1 MIQKNDTILFQG
13 DSITDAF
20 RRPEEI
26 NNCYQLGSG
35 YAFLAASRISLKR
48 PADGLTFLN
57 RGISGNTS
65 TNILSRWKQD
75 CLDLKPDFLSLL
87 AGVNDTLQSR
97 PTKETLESFEKILE
111 TTRAVL
117 PRTRI
122 LICEPFLL
130 PCENISTL
138 QIDDVREKAAG
149 IRKIA
154 TSYGIDFLNLQDPLD
169 MACAQSPSTFWAY
182 DGIHPTA
189 AGAALIAQEWLQ
201 RVSSEL
207 PH

>member
-35 YAFLAASRISLKR
+35 YAFLAASRILLKC

-65 TNILSRWKQD
+65 TDILSRWKED
-75 CLDLKPDFLSLL
+75 SLDLKPDFLSLL

-97 PTKETLESFEKILE
+97 PTKETLESFENIFE

-117 PRTRI
+117 PKTRI
-122 LICEPFLL
+122 LVCEPFLL
-130 PCENISTL
+130 PSANISPL

-154 TSYGIDFLNLQDPLD
+154 TRCGIDFLNLQEPLD
-169 MACAQSPSTFWAY
+169 MACAQAPSTFWAY

-189 AGAALIAQEWLQ
+189 AGAALIAKEWLQ
-201 RVSSEL
+201 HVNPGLSF
-207 PH
+207 